1 MDIQTQNNKYHA
13 FYDMVEKWTIN
24 DFCTQGIKAEVI
36 IDMLISEFIEE
47 LFYLWL
53 QLRKEAV
60 KIENIQLL
68 AKEFPIAKHLPIKG
82 FTPLDNAKVDY
93 LVINRT
99 KKYIYITELKTTKI
113 TNNSQQNQLSHYKN
127 YQKNVTGK
135 KLFWFFSRII
145 KNSKLEPFFLK
156 NPSKMIPINLEGSQ
170 KYITTVSRIS
180 EILGIPIK
188 KIEDIDK
195 LTEAFKNYKVKVIYI
210 NLKRYTYGD
219 KKNSSKKSFEEKFE
233 VPEIVLEELLVPS
246 IEGSKEYTNFERLL
260 KQRGKYETWNLTK
273 ELLLNLLR

>member
-60 KIENIQLL
+60 KIGNIQLL
-68 AKEFPIAKHLPIKG
+68 AKEFPIAKSFPING
-82 FTPLDNAKVDY
+82 FTPLVNAKVDY
-93 LVINRT
+93 LVINRA

-113 TNNSQQNQLSHYKN
+113 TNEKQLKQLSHYKKC
-127 YQKNVTGK
+127 QRNVMGK
-135 KLFWFFSRII
+135 ELFWFFSRII
-145 KNSKLEPFFLK
+145 KNSNLEPFFLK
-156 NPSKMIPINLEGSQ
+156 NPSKIIPINLEGSQ
-170 KYITTVSRIS
+170 KYITTVRKIS
-180 EILGIPIK
+180 EIPGIPIET
-188 KIEDIDK
+188 IEDIDK

-210 NLKRYTYGD
+210 NLKRYTYD
-219 KKNSSKKSFEEKFE
+219 DKKSFEEKFE